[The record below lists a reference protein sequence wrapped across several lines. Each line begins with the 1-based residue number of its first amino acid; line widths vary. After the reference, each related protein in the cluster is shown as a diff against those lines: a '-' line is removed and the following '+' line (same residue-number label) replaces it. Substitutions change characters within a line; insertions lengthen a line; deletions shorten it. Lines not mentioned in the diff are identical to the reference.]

1 MMETV
6 LTIAIVA
13 IALTM
18 FSLPLDSNDKN
29 RK

>member
-6 LTIAIVA
+6 LIIVMIA
-13 IALTM
+13 IALTL

>member
-1 MMETV
+1 METV
-6 LTIAIVA
+6 LIILMIAV
-13 IALTM
+13 ALTL

>member
-6 LTIAIVA
+6 LIIALVAIV
-13 IALTM
+13 LTM

>member
-1 MMETV
+1 MNSTV
-6 LTIAIVA
+6 LIIAIVA

>member
-1 MMETV
+1 METV
-6 LTIAIVA
+6 LIIAIMA